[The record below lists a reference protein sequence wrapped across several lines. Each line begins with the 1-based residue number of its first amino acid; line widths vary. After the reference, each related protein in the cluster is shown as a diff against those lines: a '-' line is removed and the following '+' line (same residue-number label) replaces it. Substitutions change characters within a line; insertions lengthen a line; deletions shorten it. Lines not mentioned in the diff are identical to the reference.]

1 MKMNI
6 AIITTHPIQYQVPL
20 FKELSKF
27 KKFTPYIFFATDL
40 GINKEKINKD
50 FNLKFSWN
58 IKMLSGYKFF
68 FSKNNIWNN
77 WFLSF
82 ANLEEKLDRIKCKYV
97 LILGWNKAIYYQAI
111 LYAIKKKI
119 PIFLRGEN
127 NLELRQNFFKK
138 FIKKIIFRF
147 FFSLFTGIFYI
158 GKLNKIFYQFY
169 GISENKLIAAPYFI
183 DNNFFYQKKKKYK
196 NVFNILFVGTFI
208 DRKRPF
214 DILKVAKILKNY
226 KDIKFTFIGSGPLL
240 SNCQKWARKN
250 FLFNVNF
257 RGFQNQRQIKNTYAY
272 SHILVNSSSYET
284 WGLVVNEA
292 MSAGLPCIITNKTGC
307 AADLIREGKTGYTY
321 EVNDLISLKKYILRI
336 YNNKKLYLQMSSN
349 SKDIVKDYNV
359 SNSVKAIYS
368 SIKSSC

>member
-1 MKMNI
+1 MKINL

-20 FKELSKF
+20 FKELSKSN
-27 KKFTPYIFFATDL
+27 KFTPYIFFATDL
-40 GINKEKINKD
+40 GVNKEKINKD

-82 ANLEEKLDRIKCKYV
+82 ANLEEKLNRINCKYI
-97 LILGWNKAIYYQAI
+97 LILGWNNAIYYQAI
-111 LYAIKKKI
+111 LYAIKRKI

-127 NLELRQNFFKK
+127 NLELKQIFFKK
-138 FIKKIIFRF
+138 IVKKIIFPF

-158 GKLNKIFYQFY
+158 GKLNKVFYLFY
-169 GISENKLIAAPYFI
+169 GVPKKKLIAAPYFV
-183 DNNFFYQKKKKYK
+183 DNNFFYQKKKKKYK
-196 NVFNILFVGTFI
+196 NIFNILFVGTFVN
-208 DRKRPF
+208 RKRPF
-214 DILKVAKILKNY
+214 DILKVAKTLQNY

-240 SNCQKWARKN
+240 LHCQKWARKN

-257 RGFQNQRQIKNTYAY
+257 RGFQNQLQIKKIYRH
-272 SHILVNSSSYET
+272 SHMLVNASSYET

-321 EVNDLISLKKYILRI
+321 EVNDLICLKKYILKI
-336 YNNKKLYLQMSSN
+336 YNNKKLYLKMSSN
-349 SKDIVKDYNV
+349 SKNIVKEYNV
-359 SNSVKAIYS
+359 NNTVKAIYRL
-368 SIKSSC
+368 I